1 MTRSFSALMVVF
13 IATAFFYT
21 PGVFGADLANGRK
34 VFESYCVGCHK
45 NGGNTVAVDKTLK
58 TDALKKNGVNS
69 LETVKNQVSAGRGSM
84 PAFGSFLSA
93 GDVEDV
99 AAYVLEQAAGGW

>member
-45 NGGNTVAVDKTLK
+45 NGGNTVAADDTLK
-58 TDALKKNGVNS
+58 SADLKKNGFDS
-69 LETVKNQVSAGRGSM
+69 REAVKKQVINGRGKM

-99 AAYVLEQAAGGW
+99 AAYVLNQAGRGW

>member
-34 VFESYCVGCHK
+34 VFESYCIGCHK
-45 NGGNTVAVDKTLK
+45 NGGNTVAAGKTLK
-58 TDALKKNGVNS
+58 NDALKENGLTS
-69 LETVKNQVSAGRGSM
+69 LKAVKDQVAAGRGSM

-99 AAYVLEQAAGGW
+99 AAYVLNQAGRGW